1 MCRLKLN
8 LFGGQLTPKQ
18 AISTIIVMCVP
29 CNILACHTDNIL
41 IACLI
46 SNSYTM
52 ATRDLPDIY
61 ALARGPQARG
71 RGHIYQANPEWPWY
85 K

>member
-1 MCRLKLN
+1 MYGTS
-8 LFGGQLTPKQ
+8 LF
-18 AISTIIVMCVP
+18 
-29 CNILACHTDNIL
+29 
-41 IACLI
+41 
-46 SNSYTM
+46 NSYTM

-61 ALARGPQARG
+61 AQARGPLAQG

>member
-1 MCRLKLN
+1 MQLYTEYSSLKMIDVLVV
-8 LFGGQLTPKQ
+8 K
-18 AISTIIVMCVP
+18 AIKSC
-29 CNILACHTDNIL
+29 
-41 IACLI
+41 
-46 SNSYTM
+46 NSYTM